1 MDSPAAHRAA
11 RLQQLLSHPG
21 IVRSLLPD
29 EPLRPARR
37 GGAAGIDLTV
47 HLTSYR
53 SLPLSCIAAI
63 ELSIDA
69 EPIDVNR
76 LLFVLQGNEYRVAD
90 FPALSAVWWFILDPA
105 VIFIPRDPPLSA
117 GAHDVAAT
125 LVTVE
130 PYMTAGRFAFHA
142 SAMKRLTVDRS
153 NQVSV
158 Q

>member
-1 MDSPAAHRAA
+1 
-11 RLQQLLSHPG
+11 LS
-21 IVRSLLPD
+21 D
-29 EPLRPARR
+29 DPLRPARR
-37 GGAAGIDLTV
+37 GGAAGLDLTV

-53 SLPLSCIAAI
+53 SLPLSCIASI

-69 EPIDVNR
+69 VPIDVTR
-76 LLFVLQGNEYRVAD
+76 LLFVLQGNEHRIAD

-105 VIFIPRDPPLSA
+105 VIFIPRDPPLEA

-130 PYMTAGRFAFHA
+130 PYITAGRFAFHS
-142 SAMKRLTVDRS
+142 SAKKRLVVGPS
-153 NQVSV
+153 KQESI